1 MTVLNPNNTQHEF
14 NVMCR
19 TLDSVNIDLVLYN
32 EDTREETTLTTDALL
47 NNEVLNIII
56 DLECTEGQ
64 VFSFKL
70 VNDIDEVI
78 YRGKFF
84 VTSQTSQEYKING

>member
-14 NVMCR
+14 NVICR